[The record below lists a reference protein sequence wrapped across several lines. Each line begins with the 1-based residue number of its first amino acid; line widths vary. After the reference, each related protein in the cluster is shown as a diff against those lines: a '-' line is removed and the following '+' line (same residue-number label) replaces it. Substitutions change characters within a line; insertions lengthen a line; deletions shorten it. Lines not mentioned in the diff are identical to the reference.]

1 MTLLTREVALTQE
14 HFAIEKVDVTEWGT
28 IDPET
33 GKPEPTYVYV
43 RELSAKEKDAF
54 ETSLVSGTGKKQ
66 KINLEN
72 FRARLA
78 VLVCCDE
85 NRLPIFRSEDVERL
99 TQKPVKVLSRIAEVA
114 KRLNDLSDED
124 EEELLKN

>member
-1 MTLLTREVALTQE
+1 MTLLTRETALKLE
-14 HFAIEKVDVTEWGT
+14 HFAIEKVDVTEWGELNS
-28 IDPET
+28 ET
-33 GKPEPTYVYV
+33 GQPEPTFVFV
-43 RELSAKEKDAF
+43 RELSAKEKDDF
-54 ETSLVSGTGKKQ
+54 EMSLLSHKGRKRKV
-66 KINLEN
+66 NLEN

-85 NRLPIFRSEDVERL
+85 NRQPVFLPSDVEWL
-99 TQKPVKVLSRIAEVA
+99 TKKPVRVLSRITEAA

>member
-1 MTLLTREVALTQE
+1 MTLLSRETALNHE
-14 HFAIEKVDVTEWGT
+14 HFAVEKVDVTEWGN
-28 IDPET
+28 IDPST
-33 GKPEPTYVYV
+33 GKPEPTYIFV

-54 ETSLVSGTGKKQ
+54 ETSLVAGKGRKQ

-85 NRLPIFRSEDVERL
+85 KRQPIFQPEDVEWL
-99 TQKPVKVLSRIAEVA
+99 TQKPVRVLSRITEAA